1 MTEADDPEMDI
12 CKGCEGEPLQ
22 VHGSGPAEVITGW
35 LADGAGK
42 LGTADPADTFRF
54 EGDGA
59 GNLHI
64 TAKFRAV
71 PCDGVGGD
79 DQRVVLLIP
88 GIETRCAPRSL
99 FADRSDAQEVVPAEE
114 RSDSFMK
121 FYSFHLYVST
131 LNPASVRTLSITV
144 ITRSSIVC
152 DRL

>member
-1 MTEADDPEMDI
+1 MTEADDPEMNI

-22 VHGSGPAEVITGW
+22 VHGSGAAEVITGW
-35 LADGAGK
+35 LADGAGE
-42 LGTADPADTFRF
+42 LGAADTADTFRF

-59 GNLHI
+59 GNLRI
-64 TAKFRAV
+64 AAKFRAV

-79 DQRVVLLIP
+79 DQNVVLLIP
-88 GIETRCAPRSL
+88 GIEARSTPCAL
-99 FADRSDAQEVVPAEE
+99 FADRGYTQEVMPAEE
-114 RSDSFMK
+114 GPDSFMK

-152 DRL
+152 GRL

>member
-1 MTEADDPEMDI
+1 MNI
-12 CKGCEGEPLQ
+12 CKACEGESLQ
-22 VHGSGPAEVITGW
+22 VYGSGAAEVITGG

-42 LGTADPADTFRF
+42 LGAADTADTFRF

-59 GNLHI
+59 GNLRVA
-64 TAKFRAV
+64 AKFRAV

-88 GIETRCAPRSL
+88 GIKARSAPCSL
-99 FADRSDAQEVVPAEE
+99 FTYCGDAQQVMPAEE
-114 RSDSFMK
+114 GPDSFMK

-152 DRL
+152 GRL